1 MAQVV
6 VPAPVWI
13 HLFRDKRVESI
24 EHRQMVT
31 VWVDELSFGSIGLC
45 LLLSWS
51 QEYVGY
57 AHQGH
62 DREDFVDATVCL

>member
-1 MAQVV
+1 
-6 VPAPVWI
+6 
-13 HLFRDKRVESI
+13 
-24 EHRQMVT
+24 
-31 VWVDELSFGSIGLC
+31 VDELSFGSIGLC